1 MSQPKVTLIGGPTA
15 LIEIGGFRL
24 LTDPTFDAPG
34 EYRLPHV
41 TLKKTSSPALTVL
54 QRARI
59 RIAVADARAGGRDD
73 DRAAELTSLQ
83 VGDLEHSM

>member
-1 MSQPKVTLIGGPTA
+1 VIRDGHPDYQEIAMSQPKVTLIGGPTA

-41 TLKKTSSPALTVL
+41 TLTKTSSPALTV
-54 QRARI
+54 Q
-59 RIAVADARAGGRDD
+59 
-73 DRAAELTSLQ
+73 E
-83 VGDLEHSM
+83 VGPSMRCC